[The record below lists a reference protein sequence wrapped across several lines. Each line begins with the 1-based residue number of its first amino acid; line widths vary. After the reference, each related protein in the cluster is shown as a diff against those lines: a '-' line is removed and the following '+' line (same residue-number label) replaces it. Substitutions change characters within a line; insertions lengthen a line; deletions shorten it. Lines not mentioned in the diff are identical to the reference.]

1 MKNMILPVAVFVA
14 IVGCV
19 LAVSA
24 NVSSSGMYDNL
35 KNERYLRIVAE
46 EKLQK
51 AEKIIQALN
60 TELKD
65 SRDKIESIGAILN
78 QGRTVADDLRS
89 QLDKTSVEKA
99 QLLKQFEQFKME
111 QGRQSKAQQQA
122 AEVAPPR

>member
-99 QLLKQFEQFKME
+99 QLLN
-111 QGRQSKAQQQA
+111 GIY
-122 AEVAPPR
+122 EVFIADDGGFIIERFYS